1 MEGFYKKETSK
12 WLKVAVLAGLVL
24 TLFAFVLLFNP
35 VPSVFDTGLSLAN
48 LRGALLTLV
57 VLSVGAYFVALFVRL
72 ATSAQ
77 HLARDAK
84 ERLQLTHVY
93 LALMKEGAI
102 EPKERDIVLQAIFS
116 RADTGLLKG
125 DSSPT
130 MPTPLGNLADLLKNK

>member
-1 MEGFYKKETSK
+1 
-12 WLKVAVLAGLVL
+12 
-24 TLFAFVLLFNP
+24 
-35 VPSVFDTGLSLAN
+35 